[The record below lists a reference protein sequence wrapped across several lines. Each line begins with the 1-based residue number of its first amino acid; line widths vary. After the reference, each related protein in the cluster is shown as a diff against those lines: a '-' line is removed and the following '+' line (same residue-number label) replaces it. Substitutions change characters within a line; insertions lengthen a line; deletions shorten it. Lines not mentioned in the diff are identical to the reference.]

1 MENSKNFLWNEKGHY
16 LTTLSS
22 NALLMIDW
30 IHSISSWIL
39 YEVFLFF
46 WMLSP
51 MKSHSL
57 FHISN
62 GPSPNAFLFLF
73 YSFILL
79 HGMYNEFAFLYSF
92 TYHSMVFI
100 SRIGVPGLLLN
111 KSYVFF
117 GPYLLFL
124 DFVRFVFSN
133 LFDSHN
139 IQHFYRFVNI
149 FSENSS
155 KSLLHFWQRS
165 LVRHQS
171 KIRMEL

>member
-1 MENSKNFLWNEKGHY
+1 
-16 LTTLSS
+16 
-22 NALLMIDW
+22 
-30 IHSISSWIL
+30 
-39 YEVFLFF
+39 
-46 WMLSP
+46 MLSP

-124 DFVRFVFSN
+124 DFVRFVFQIFLIVIIYSIFTVLSIYFLKIYQN
-133 LFDSHN
+133 LF
-139 IQHFYRFVNI
+139 YI
-149 FSENSS
+149 FDNAASS
-155 KSLLHFWQRS
+155 ATRVKSGWS
-165 LVRHQS
+165 C
-171 KIRMEL
+171 KIDAGTCGVTGPRNASRTMSAFASPDTIMTTFFA